1 MNSRDTINIL
11 CASDNKYIPYC
22 GIMLTSV
29 FENNKGLDVHAYVL
43 IDAPLSKKNRCKMDN
58 LAKQYGQKIHFVMVD
73 NSMLQYYPTKDMPYW
88 SIAMYYRI
96 FAAELLPADI
106 DTILYLDC
114 DIIVNGSLKEL
125 FQIDMTNRAIAA
137 AEDIY
142 TYTDIRQTTLGY
154 PAEAGYFNSGV
165 LLMNLDYWRKHGI
178 SKKCLHYLADNYAK
192 LSANDQDVL
201 NAVLWNKRVLLPLK
215 YNYQVQFLSKY
226 FYDLQKEEMQKEV
239 LDTYVSPIIIH
250 YAYAIKPWSIMY
262 YKKPFL
268 NEWAH
273 YKHISPWARICDTLP
288 TRKAFNN
295 IIKRFV
301 MWPLGLMYY
310 NSGFIKEE

>member
-11 CASDNKYIPYC
+11 CATDDNYVPYC

-29 FENNKGLDVHAYVL
+29 FENNKGAEVHAYVL
-43 IDAPLSKKNRCKMDN
+43 IDTPLTKRNRYKMDD
-58 LAKQYGQKIHFVMVD
+58 LAKQYNQKIHFVMVD
-73 NSMLQYYPTKDMPYW
+73 NSMLQHYPTKDMPYW

-114 DIIVNGSLKEL
+114 DVIVKGTLKEM
-125 FQIDMTNRAIAA
+125 FQIDMTNKAIAA

-142 TYTDIRQTTLGY
+142 TYTDIRQTTLDY

-165 LLMNLDYWRKHGI
+165 LLMNLDYWRKHEI
-178 SKKCLHYLADNYAK
+178 SKKCFHYLADNYAK

-201 NAVLWNKRVLLPLK
+201 NAILWDKRVLLPLK

-226 FYDLQKEEMQKEV
+226 FFELQSENIKKEV
-239 LDTYVSPIIIH
+239 LDTYSSPTIIH

-268 NEWAH
+268 NEWVR
-273 YKHISPWARICDTLP
+273 YKRVSPWAHIRNTLP
-288 TRKAFNN
+288 TRKPFNN

-301 MWPLGLMYY
+301 MWPLGLIHYE
-310 NSGFIKEE
+310 SGFIK